1 MHNKFQMSLDDNI
14 SFAKRMIVD
23 SIYREALVEGIN
35 VTFPETQQIYE
46 NGIVS
51 GLKSEDIIKI
61 TNLKNAWAFLF
72 ETIDYPFDIRYLRAL
87 NGLIQNN
94 LLTDPGSFRTVN
106 VRISGTSLI
115 PSIPVLESV
124 EKDLA
129 EIRGIENDTERA
141 VYLMLAIM
149 RGQYF
154 LDGNKRT
161 AQLAANQEMI
171 RHGRGILSVPE
182 EHRLEFSSLL
192 VKFYE
197 TGIDTKLSEFIF
209 DKCIDGYN
217 SSQTGESGKYRED
230 LNAVLSWCKENRT

>member
-1 MHNKFQMSLDDNI
+1 MKDKFHMTVEDNI
-14 SFAKRMIVD
+14 SYAKRMIVD
-23 SIYREALVEGIN
+23 SIYREARVEGIN

-94 LLTDPGSFRTVN
+94 LLTSPGSIRTVN
-106 VRISGTSLI
+106 VRISGTTWL
-115 PSIPVLESV
+115 PSIPILETI

-129 EIRGIENDTERA
+129 EIRETENDTERA
-141 VYLMLAIM
+141 VKLMLSIM

-161 AQLAANQEMI
+161 AQLAANQELI

-182 EHRLEFSSLL
+182 EHKLEFSSLL
-192 VKFYE
+192 VEYYE
-197 TGIDTKLSEFIF
+197 TGIDTNLSEFIYYE
-209 DKCIDGYN
+209 CIDGYD
-217 SSQTGESGKYRED
+217 SAKISDGTEYKDD
-230 LNAVLSWCKENRT
+230 LNAVLSWCMENHT